1 MQNKVFEGK
10 TTKSN
15 NYKLNFKTKLFGYSR
30 LDGKNIQDNIVVKKL
45 ENIYMLALESWCML
59 KVLSGVPVFKNNA

>member
-30 LDGKNIQDNIVVKKL
+30 LDGKNIQDNIVVKNWKTYTCWPL
-45 ENIYMLALESWCML
+45 NPGAC
-59 KVLSGVPVFKNNA
+59 

>member
-30 LDGKNIQDNIVVKKL
+30 LDGKNIQDNIVVKK
-45 ENIYMLALESWCML
+45 IGKHIHA
-59 KVLSGVPVFKNNA
+59 GP